1 LSSQAPTTDEPQA
14 LCIVRDMTTS
24 STATSKA
31 LLSVAASTTA
41 SKLMQLVGRHF
52 SYSPDSFELLL
63 QSHHQG
69 EAVAIHVCEDQ
80 TIEELGFC
88 VDKVSRN
95 MLVIYDRNRE
105 PPKKL
110 MLTLKKKELP
120 DKRCPAA
127 AYLRSRQVNCKRKD
141 LSISLFSPGYV
152 GLVNQAM
159 TCYLNSL
166 LQTLYMTP
174 EFRNALYR
182 WEFDGSE
189 QDAAKSIPFQLQKL
203 FLLLQTSS
211 RPAIGTTELTTS
223 FGWDSSEAWQQHD
236 VQELCRVMFD
246 ALEHKFK
253 KTNQANLIC
262 QLYEG
267 KLKDYVQCLEC
278 GSESARE
285 DTFLDVP
292 LVVRPFGSSQAYG
305 SVEEA
310 LRAFVTPETLEG
322 SNQYSCDKCGKKCDA
337 HKGLKFVRFPYL
349 LTLQLKRFDF
359 DPVTMHRIKLN
370 DKVTFPEILDLN
382 QFVRLDCTSENVCD
396 DTDTT
401 DSGSALDE
409 EVPANSVATTGA
421 RPTNGPCEDT
431 GSDDEGIDM
440 GGMET
445 AAANSRNLNRSPP
458 LGPYVYELF
467 SIMVHSGSANG
478 GHYYAYVKSFTENQW
493 FCFNDAQVSRVSY
506 EEIRKTYGGGPSRS
520 GYYISAYSSS
530 TNAYMLMYR
539 KVDKESNAEPMSP
552 EEFPEHL
559 KALLKSM
566 QEAEER
572 ERQQKELERSMVKIK
587 LFCLI
592 PGRLTMQEMRL
603 KVHKDSSLAEA
614 TQTAHQIMGLEGVV
628 PLERCRLVMYDD
640 CSESLECSLEDQED
654 QTIGEI
660 LGGVKSTYH
669 CDLLLEIRGPHETFQ
684 PYKKGGKREQIGRRT
699 PACPSVSWS
708 HTMRGSK
715 YKTVRAFGARKRSMK
730 LVRMAKLEVSAR
742 RAVNDDRVNTSSDG
756 FSVPSAVHLKKTF
769 REPEAL
775 CVEKF
780 YAESAVAVKT
790 ACKKMDPGF
799 CKDITV
805 VYDGT
810 WHKRGHTSHIGV
822 GSVIEYHT
830 GLILDAVVLSNLCL
844 GCQTGPKPGDQ
855 GYDSWHMH
863 HVCQKNTDAK
873 SGRMEVEAAL
883 TLFKRSISKHDL
895 RYTALV
901 SDGDSRTFSALT
913 EENVYGLVPIVKE
926 ECLNHVQKRMGTAL
940 RNLVQKSDKPLS
952 GKGRLTKALID
963 KLTDYYGWALRNNSK
978 DVAAMQRAVMATY
991 HHVTSTDQ
999 EPHHELCPEE
1009 AQSWCRHRV
1018 AEAKVALIRKVGC
1031 CRDCSKFYLEHRET
1045 RNFAYLEYLEHCET
1059 RNFAY
1064 LEFFHSF
1071 YDFELMRYYCNV
1083 VDVLLVRILPFALIS
1098 KASWSSLDILSGEL
1112 DGNSAPLSG
1121 RCRLRKKT
1129 SGNPGPVYL
1138 DSAKFDD
1145 EVPTFLSY
1153 EVFLEVLPGPERV
1166 VSSSSLVVFVRRWR
1180 PSSFTFDPLDE
1191 VVLEER
1197 TVDALKDALSSLSG
1211 LPPDNIE
1218 VAKCPG
1224 PFPCVVSSLTVHAEM
1239 EWHSSASSLS
1249 SWPLYISEDG
1259 LVVLYRDKTEPLK
1272 ELTEEEKREI
1282 SNRENVR
1289 AHKSLQTTT
1298 SVRKERALKIYTGSP
1313 PSNASGALS
1322 DAKPSLHS
1330 VPIDLD

>member
-684 PYKKGGKREQIGRRT
+684 PYKKGGEREQVGRRT
-699 PACPSVSWS
+699 PGL
-708 HTMRGSK
+708 RG
-715 YKTVRAFGARKRSMK
+715 RAEMTGLCGWV
-730 LVRMAKLEVSAR
+730 LVRRRLGHVS
-742 RAVNDDRVNTSSDG
+742 DR
-756 FSVPSAVHLKKTF
+756 H
-769 REPEAL
+769 AL

-1009 AQSWCRHRV
+1009 AQSWCPNRNCRKKKKCARRTKTKRQKKTRKRKKTIKKKITAGAVHED
-1018 AEAKVALIRKVGC
+1018 AERCTLIQSSFVI
-1031 CRDCSKFYLEHRET
+1031 SASIWET
-1045 RNFAYLEYLEHCET
+1045 NAH
-1059 RNFAY
+1059 
-1064 LEFFHSF
+1064 
-1071 YDFELMRYYCNV
+1071 
-1083 VDVLLVRILPFALIS
+1083 
-1098 KASWSSLDILSGEL
+1098 LSGINAFTLEDARLDARISWKWNCGQKAKLFHLAECAFRRTLTWQKFHIAAIPPRGSFTMWNFHLLEDSWEL